1 MVQYRD
7 PGPIVFAA
15 VIERPDGPGAYV
27 TFPFSAVDLF
37 GVRAR
42 VPVKARFDDT
52 VEYRGLS
59 DVGACCRPLDAAHRH
74 RYMRALGGLAG
85 LLEERGR
92 IGKRCQ
98 GTDDTF
104 ATITPHDLRHTAA
117 NLAVSAHANVKA
129 VQRML
134 AIYADLFDEDL
145 DEVAGRLDAAI
156 QV

>member
-1 MVQYRD
+1 MASGPPAPDLSRQHLSSHAETMVQYRD

-59 DVGACCRPLDAAHRH
+59 DVGACCRRLDFAAHRH
-74 RYMRALGGLAG
+74 R
-85 LLEERGR
+85 
-92 IGKRCQ
+92 
-98 GTDDTF
+98 
-104 ATITPHDLRHTAA
+104 
-117 NLAVSAHANVKA
+117 
-129 VQRML
+129 
-134 AIYADLFDEDL
+134 
-145 DEVAGRLDAAI
+145 
-156 QV
+156 